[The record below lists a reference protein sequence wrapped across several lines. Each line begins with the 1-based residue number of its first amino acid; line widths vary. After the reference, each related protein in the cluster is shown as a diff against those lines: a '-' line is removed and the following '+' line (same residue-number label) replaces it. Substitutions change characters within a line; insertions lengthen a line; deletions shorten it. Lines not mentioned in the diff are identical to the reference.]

1 MISSHLLPALLV
13 LVHAALI
20 IGALV
25 WLRRYYVRRRSL
37 RHPGIV
43 VQGTVVG
50 LETDDLRWLN
60 EYPIVRFPGPQGQ
73 WYTLRGSE
81 KCRAGRY
88 RKGQQVTVR
97 YPAPAPQDFIILHG
111 LDLLLP

>member
-1 MISSHLLPALLV
+1 MNSSHVLPTLLV
-13 LVHAALI
+13 LVHLGLV

-25 WLRRYYVRRRSL
+25 WLRRYYVRRQGL

-50 LETDDLRWLN
+50 LETDDLRWLD

-73 WYTLRGSE
+73 WFTLRGSE
-81 KCRAGRY
+81 KCRAGRFI
-88 RKGQQVTVR
+88 KGQKVMVR
-97 YPAPAPQDFIILHG
+97 YPAPTPQDFIILHG
-111 LDLLLP
+111 LDRLLQ

>member
-1 MISSHLLPALLV
+1 MNNLLPGLLTFAHFG
-13 LVHAALI
+13 LV

-25 WLRRYYVRRRSL
+25 WLRRYYVRRQGL

-43 VQGTVVG
+43 AQGTVVG
-50 LETDDLRWLN
+50 LETDDLRWLD

-73 WYTLRGSE
+73 WFTLRGSE

-88 RKGQQVTVR
+88 RKGQPVTVR

-111 LDLLLP
+111 LDLLLQ